1 MPLLSRW
8 PISRCKLKKGATT
21 PLTDSQP
28 SRFKSNTQSVV
39 LGGLRATRM
48 LARHFTRC
56 GAREYLLPPLPPRFL
71 HRAQRD
77 VLRNANAMQ
86 SLGAGY
92 MGYITFPGFP
102 HCDRSLPSESLAC
115 KTIVTADRETQL
127 ISELEK
133 YNNYT

>member
-1 MPLLSRW
+1 MD
-8 PISRCKLKKGATT
+8 C
-21 PLTDSQP
+21 
-28 SRFKSNTQSVV
+28 
-39 LGGLRATRM
+39 
-48 LARHFTRC
+48 ARHEC
-56 GAREYLLPPLPPRFL
+56 WPYLLPPLPPRFL

-86 SLGAGY
+86 SLGARY

-102 HCDRSLPSESLAC
+102 HCDRSLSSESLAC
-115 KTIVTADRETQL
+115 ETIVTADRETQL